1 MSLLTDSYRK
11 AQGILGIDAVLKEQL
26 RVVGA
31 KSWTEMKLNER
42 ERLLDALRVIWNKG
56 KESK

>member
-56 KESK
+56 RESK

>member
-56 KESK
+56 RELK